1 MIKHMIF
8 DVGMVLADFSWEK
21 LFHRLG
27 IQGRDFEKVADAT
40 VRSSVWDEYDRSRLG
55 DEEVLN
61 RFIAN
66 DPEQEKNIRLFWEN
80 VGDSISCYPYAEA
93 WVKSFREKG
102 YGCYVLSNYPRRT
115 YELTKEK
122 LAFEKHMNGLL
133 YSFEVQQVKPEPEIF
148 RTLFTRFDLRAEECV
163 FMDDNPKN
171 VEAAS
176 RLGIHAIRF
185 TAKEEAERE
194 LRELGV

>member
-1 MIKHMIF
+1 MS
-8 DVGMVLADFSWEK
+8 DN
-21 LFHRLG
+21 
-27 IQGRDFEKVADAT
+27 Q
-40 VRSSVWDEYDRSRLG
+40 
-55 DEEVLN
+55 
-61 RFIAN
+61 
-66 DPEQEKNIRLFWEN
+66 
-80 VGDSISCYPYAEA
+80 
-93 WVKSFREKG
+93 
-102 YGCYVLSNYPRRT
+102 
-115 YELTKEK
+115 
-122 LAFEKHMNGLL
+122 KHMNGLL

-148 RTLFTRFDLRAEECV
+148 QTLFTRFDLRAEECV